1 VVLVGDA
8 DRLRDRA
15 AKLFALVIK
24 LRESRGT
31 SVTANDLEQMAH
43 DSLAQAEA
51 IERHASRG
59 GQQA

>member
-1 VVLVGDA
+1 MSDA

-15 AKLFALVIK
+15 AKLFALAIK

-31 SVTANDLEQMAH
+31 SLTDNDLEQMAH
-43 DSLAQAEA
+43 ESLAQAEA

-59 GQQA
+59 GEQV

>member
-1 VVLVGDA
+1 MGDA

-24 LRESRGT
+24 LRESRST

-51 IERHASRG
+51 IERRASRG
-59 GQQA
+59 EKV

>member
-1 VVLVGDA
+1 MGDA

-43 DSLAQAEA
+43 ESLAQAEA
-51 IERHASRG
+51 IERDASG
-59 GQQA
+59 GGEQV